1 MAGASGAHGRRRTPR
16 CGAADRGEGELD
28 GGREQTR
35 VVPTSVAYVNLKQ
48 AEISKYT
55 RNLAPAN
62 RAILLSGPA
71 ELYQQMLAKALA
83 HYFEA
88 KILLLDPI
96 DFLINFMANTA
107 PVAASSL
114 FSQSY
119 AEDPQPL

>member
-1 MAGASGAHGRRRTPR
+1 APNRANQSEAGSQERVI
-16 CGAADRGEGELD
+16 
-28 GGREQTR
+28 EQTR

-88 KILLLDPI
+88 KILLLNPI